1 MNRARTILALG
12 ASAVILTLA
21 ACERP
26 SAPGEAAS
34 GAPAAAAF
42 SHAMEDDL
50 SGFYMPVGEVRSGRW
65 RLDHVFVGQA
75 VDFAAWEA
83 GRREGAFAPVM
94 LEFVDDESPLVAT
107 ELGEVRS
114 GRPRVLPTAYEVTDE
129 AVRFG
134 GRAEGL
140 AEGLGEVMFEGR
152 LDPDALGVSRRNL
165 GDEGVVLAGT
175 LTIDGRAQ
183 RVSLRWWAGD

>member
-1 MNRARTILALG
+1 MNRARAILALG

-26 SAPGEAAS
+26 SSSGEAANG

-42 SHAMEDDL
+42 SHAIEDDL

-65 RLDHVFVGQA
+65 RLDHIFVGQA
-75 VDFAAWEA
+75 IDFAAWEA
-83 GRREGAFAPVM
+83 GRREGAFSPVM
-94 LEFVDDESPLVAT
+94 LEFVDDESPMVAT

-114 GRPRVLPTAYEVTDE
+114 GRVRVLPRSYSVTDE
-129 AVRFG
+129 SLRVSG
-134 GRAEGL
+134 QAEGVGEL
-140 AEGLGEVMFEGR
+140 AFEGR
-152 LDPDALGVSRRNL
+152 LDPDGLAVSRRNL
-165 GDEGVVLAGT
+165 GDEGVVVQGT

>member
-1 MNRARTILALG
+1 MSGARAILALG
-12 ASAVILTLA
+12 TSALVLTLA

-26 SAPGEAAS
+26 STPGEATGPA
-34 GAPAAAAF
+34 APAAAF

-50 SGFYMPVGEVRSGRW
+50 SGFYLPVGEVRSGQW

-114 GRPRVLPTAYEVTDE
+114 GRVRVLPTAYGVTDE
-129 AVRFG
+129 IVRVS

-140 AEGLGEVMFEGR
+140 GDVSFDGR

-165 GDEGVVLAGT
+165 GDEGVVLVGT
-175 LTIDGRAQ
+175 LTVAGRAQ

>member
-34 GAPAAAAF
+34 GAPAATAF

-50 SGFYMPVGEVRSGRW
+50 SGFYLPVGEIRSGQW
-65 RLDHVFVGQA
+65 RLDHMFIGLA
-75 VDFAAWEA
+75 DDFAAWEA

-107 ELGEVRS
+107 EQGEVRS
-114 GRPRVLPTAYEVTDE
+114 GRARVLPTAYEVTDE
-129 AVRFG
+129 AVRFA
-134 GRAEGL
+134 GR
-140 AEGLGEVMFEGR
+140 AEGLGEVTFEGR

-165 GDEGVVLAGT
+165 GDEGVVLAGM